1 MEQELEQER
10 EQEQEQELEQERE
23 LEQELEQARMTNEKL
38 RLRFEKLRDVEFP
51 IFKNDHA
58 NAIADFDYTRREK
71 RCGADWAYSE
81 LAPLIC
87 ELRDALEHYRHG
99 APKIGFDRGEVAGV
113 ALTKLEKWRENEKA

>member
-1 MEQELEQER
+1 MKA
-10 EQEQEQELEQERE
+10 
-23 LEQELEQARMTNEKL
+23 QAMTNEKL

-71 RCGADWAYSE
+71 RCGADWAFDE

-87 ELRDALEHYRHG
+87 ELRDALEGITQEPWSMSDDPSLRSG
-99 APKIGFDRGEVAGV
+99 NIARR
-113 ALTKLEKWRENEKA
+113 ALTKLEKWGENEKA